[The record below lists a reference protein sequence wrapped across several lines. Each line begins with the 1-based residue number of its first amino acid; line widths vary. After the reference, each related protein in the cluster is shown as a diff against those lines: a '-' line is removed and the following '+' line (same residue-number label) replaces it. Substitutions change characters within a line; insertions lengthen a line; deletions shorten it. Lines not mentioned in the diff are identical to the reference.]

1 MAKKWTDLLK
11 IGTKAGSSKAKPQQK
26 GDVYIPG
33 TGPKRELTPEQKKKQ
48 AVSRKQITEAGK
60 KHHDRLKKEGKIS
73 KGKGLKAPKPGSKVG
88 PAYPGRSKTSKTTK
102 QQEEWR
108 KRIKSRRN

>member
-1 MAKKWTDLLK
+1 MAKKWSDMLK
-11 IGTKAGSSKAKPQQK
+11 IGKTAVHK
-26 GDVYIPG
+26 GKNKGKNDVFIPG

-108 KRIKSRRN
+108 KRTRRSR